1 MISNQLAVSRV
12 GKLAATTS
20 VLLLSCLVA
29 CVGVPH
35 KGIRIDNPY
44 AGVSWGTESRQ
55 KAALH
60 VHTKVSD
67 GRMYPHDVIDAYRE
81 LGYSVL
87 AITDHNKV
95 TYPWTQLKEQ
105 YGDAYENRDPLVLKM
120 LDVQGNELS
129 SHHHM
134 NSFWSDHQ
142 GTKTETASLDAI
154 KKKSGQAILNHPGR
168 YKKDITWY
176 TNLFT
181 EYDQLLGVEVF
192 NQGDRYP
199 GDRKTWD
206 AILTAMMPDRPV
218 WGFSNDDMHK
228 PDHLGRNWN
237 VLLANDNSEE
247 SVRSA
252 LKRGAFYFVY
262 SPKGHDGL
270 PPEILSIE
278 VSQRDGLIRVHAA
291 NTKRIEWI
299 SEGRVVGQGEL
310 LQLADVD
317 ELGSYVRAMLY
328 SSVDKSVA
336 GTQPFGIR
344 GRSASAEGSAEAETR
359 EPFTRDME

>member
-1 MISNQLAVSRV
+1 MISNQLSVSRV
-12 GKLAATTS
+12 GKLAATS
-20 VLLLSCLVA
+20 VLLLACLVG
-29 CVGVPH
+29 CVGLPH

-44 AGVSWGTESRQ
+44 AGVSWKPENRQ

-60 VHTKVSD
+60 VHTQVSD
-67 GRMYPHDVIDAYRE
+67 GRMYPHEVIDAYRD

-95 TYPWTQLKEQ
+95 TYPWAELNDR
-105 YGDAYENRDPLVLKM
+105 YGEGYEDRDPLVLKM

-134 NSFWSDHQ
+134 NSFWSDHE

-154 KKKSGQAILNHPGR
+154 TAKGGQAILNHPGR
-168 YKKDITWY
+168 YKKDVAWY

-181 EYDQLLGVEVF
+181 KYDQLLGVEVF

-199 GDRKTWD
+199 DDRKKWD

-218 WGFSNDDMHK
+218 WGFSNDDMHT
-228 PDHLGRNWN
+228 PEHLGRNWD
-237 VLLANDNSEE
+237 VLLANDNNEKT
-247 SVRSA
+247 VRQA
-252 LKRGAFYFVY
+252 LKRGTFYFVY
-262 SPKGHDGL
+262 SPKGHDGQ
-270 PPEILSIE
+270 PPQILSID
-278 VSQRDGLIRVHAA
+278 VSERAGTIRISAA
-291 NTKRIEWI
+291 NTRMIEWI

-310 LQLADVD
+310 LQLADVE

-328 SSVDKSVA
+328 SSVDDSVA

-344 GRSASAEGSAEAETR
+344 GRRGRDDGSSEASE
-359 EPFTRDME
+359 